1 MIRTVLWDVD
11 GTLLDFHAAQRA
23 ALRSLFREFG
33 LGECTDEMVGRYSKI
48 NDRFWE
54 RLERNEITKPQV
66 LLGRFQEFFAGEGID
81 PGLAPAF
88 NEKYQLRLG
97 DTIVYRDDSLNVIR
111 TLKGRVRQYVVSNG
125 TVTAQTK
132 KLDRSGLGE
141 LMDGIFLSEKLGI
154 EKPNKGFFD
163 RVFAEIAPADLS
175 EVLIVGDS
183 LTSDMRGGIDAGIR
197 TCWYNPEKKPLPEEY
212 PVDLVISDLRALL
225 PMLLPDRPLR
235 IETERLVITEFTPD
249 MAQAVYENS
258 LDEDNR
264 RFVPDEVFGTVE
276 EAAEA
281 VAFLSSW
288 YGKKE
293 GPLVY
298 PVLTKGGG
306 ENVGYVQ
313 LAPLEGG
320 AWEIG
325 YHVAKK
331 YTGSGYAT
339 EAVRAFLP
347 VASGMVG
354 ISEVQGVCLSA
365 NIASKHVL
373 RKCGFEPVF
382 EGEGEY
388 QGETREVFR
397 SVWRA

>member
-1 MIRTVLWDVD
+1 M
-11 GTLLDFHAAQRA
+11 
-23 ALRSLFREFG
+23 
-33 LGECTDEMVGRYSKI
+33 
-48 NDRFWE
+48 
-54 RLERNEITKPQV
+54 
-66 LLGRFQEFFAGEGID
+66 
-81 PGLAPAF
+81 
-88 NEKYQLRLG
+88 
-97 DTIVYRDDSLNVIR
+97 
-111 TLKGRVRQYVVSNG
+111 
-125 TVTAQTK
+125 
-132 KLDRSGLGE
+132 KL
-141 LMDGIFLSEKLGI
+141 
-154 EKPNKGFFD
+154 
-163 RVFAEIAPADLS
+163 
-175 EVLIVGDS
+175 
-183 LTSDMRGGIDAGIR
+183 
-197 TCWYNPEKKPLPEEY
+197 
-212 PVDLVISDLRALL
+212 
-225 PMLLPDRPLR
+225 
-235 IETERLVITEFTPD
+235 ETERLILTEFNTD
-249 MAQAVYENS
+249 MAQAVHENS

-264 RFVPDEVFGTVE
+264 RFVPDEVFETRE
-276 EAAEA
+276 EALETIE
-281 VAFLSSW
+281 FLMSC
-288 YGKKE
+288 YDGTE
-293 GPLVY
+293 GPFVY

-373 RKCGFEPVF
+373 LKCGFEPVF